1 MHPNMKEKTA
11 PLGGRSFLLMVEVAR
26 IELAS
31 GSASQSGLH
40 A

>member
-1 MHPNMKEKTA
+1 MHSNMKEKRPA
-11 PLGGRSFLLMVEVAR
+11 RGRSFLLMVEVAR